1 MAYLTELID
10 SIYNWRKNNGV
21 TYDGELNSSDL
32 ADFALYVQKEIADN
46 FSFSAPN
53 GESTLI
59 LYTGVNYNEVDQ
71 FCTDNNGVLL
81 HQRYRCRNIMG

>member
-59 LYTGVNYNEVDQ
+59 LYTGVNYNTSKSCEK
-71 FCTDNNGVLL
+71 T
-81 HQRYRCRNIMG
+81 